1 MKLIDALEALK
12 EDPES
17 QSPVL
22 DVHLACGF
30 TPLHLLTFLNAHL
43 RREFPNYKVLIRTG
57 IFGDLL
63 GYLERLERERP
74 AVTVAVIE
82 WADLDPRLGIRRLGG

>member
-43 RREFPNYKVLIRTG
+43 RREFP
-57 IFGDLL
+57 
-63 GYLERLERERP
+63 
-74 AVTVAVIE
+74 
-82 WADLDPRLGIRRLGG
+82 